1 MGLTNP
7 KTGFEEIVGIS
18 YNLEKITSILLGDL
32 NNLFDKENLW
42 FVNYPLL
49 LAQFT
54 YSAVLGEAAHIL
66 KIPLQRE
73 DRANRLEMVIKE
85 LRDHRTE
92 NEKNEIIL
100 NILNKL
106 KVEVLN
112 KNKRNI
118 RRERYRKKLK

>member
-32 NNLFDKENLW
+32 NYLFDKEENLW

-85 LRDHRTE
+85 LRDHRT
-92 NEKNEIIL
+92 
-100 NILNKL
+100 
-106 KVEVLN
+106 
-112 KNKRNI
+112 
-118 RRERYRKKLK
+118 